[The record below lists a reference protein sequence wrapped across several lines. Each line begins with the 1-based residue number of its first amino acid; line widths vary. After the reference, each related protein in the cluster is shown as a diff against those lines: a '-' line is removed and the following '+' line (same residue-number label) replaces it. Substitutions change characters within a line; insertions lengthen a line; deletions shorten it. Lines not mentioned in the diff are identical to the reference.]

1 MRDCKGAI
9 FDLDGTLLD
18 SLWVW
23 DEVDKNFLGR
33 RGIEVPDDYMDIIN
47 PMGVM
52 QTAQYTIERFS
63 LSDTPQDLIKE
74 WNMLALKEYESN
86 VNMKPG
92 AEKYL
97 NLLKKQGIK
106 LGIAT
111 ASDPEIYIPA
121 LKNLGIYDL
130 FDAIT
135 HADEVA
141 RGKDFPDIYLLA
153 AKKLGVTPEKC
164 VVFEDIYSGINSAK
178 NAGFYTIGVHEEYSK
193 KDEDKIIKT
202 AHMYIHS
209 FDELM
214 Q

>member
-1 MRDCKGAI
+1 MKDFEGAI

-33 RGIEVPDDYMDIIN
+33 RGIDVPNDYMDIIN
-47 PMGVM
+47 PMSVM
-52 QTAQYTIERFS
+52 QTAEYTIERFS

-74 WNMLALKEYESN
+74 WNMLALKEYKSN

-92 AEKYL
+92 AHEYL
-97 NLLKKQGIK
+97 HNLKKQGIK

-111 ASDPEIYIPA
+111 ASDPEIYVPA

-135 HADEVA
+135 HADEVS
-141 RGKDFPDIYLLA
+141 RGKDFPDIYLLTA
-153 AKKLGVTPEKC
+153 QKLGIAPEKC
-164 VVFEDIYSGINSAK
+164 VVFEDIFSGINSAK
-178 NAGFYTIGVHEEYSK
+178 SAGFYTIGVHEEYSK
-193 KDEDKIIKT
+193 KDTDKIIRT
-202 AHMYIHS
+202 ADMYILS

-214 Q
+214 

>member
-1 MRDCKGAI
+1 MRDFKGAI
-9 FDLDGTLLD
+9 FDMDGTLLD

-52 QTAQYTIERFS
+52 QTAEYTIKRFS
-63 LSDTPQDLIKE
+63 LSDTPQDLIAE
-74 WNMLALKEYESN
+74 WNMLALREYKSN
-86 VNMKPG
+86 VKMKPG
-92 AEKYL
+92 AQKYL
-97 NLLKKQGIK
+97 NLLKNNSVK

-135 HADEVA
+135 HADEVS

-153 AKKLGVTPEKC
+153 AKKLGATPEKC

-178 NAGFYTIGVHEEYSK
+178 SAGFYTVGVYEEYSK
-193 KDEDKIIKT
+193 KDKDKIIKT
-202 AHMYIHS
+202 ADKYIYS

-214 Q
+214 

>member
-1 MRDCKGAI
+1 MRDFKGAI

-52 QTAQYTIERFS
+52 QTAEYTIKRFS
-63 LSDTPQDLIKE
+63 LSDTPQDLIAE
-74 WNMLALKEYESN
+74 WNMLALREYKSN
-86 VNMKPG
+86 VKMKPG
-92 AEKYL
+92 AQKYL
-97 NLLKKQGIK
+97 NLLKNNSVK

-135 HADEVA
+135 HADEVS

-153 AKKLGVTPEKC
+153 AKKLGATPEKC

-178 NAGFYTIGVHEEYSK
+178 SAGFYTVGVYEEYSK
-193 KDEDKIIKT
+193 KDKDKIIKT
-202 AHMYIHS
+202 ADKYIYS

-214 Q
+214 

>member
-33 RGIEVPDDYMDIIN
+33 RGIDVPDDYMDIIN
-47 PMGVM
+47 PMSVM

-153 AKKLGVTPEKC
+153 AKKLGATPEKC

-178 NAGFYTIGVHEEYSK
+178 SAGFYTVGVHEEYSK
-193 KDEDKIIKT
+193 KDTDKIIKT
-202 AHMYIHS
+202 ADKYIYS

-214 Q
+214 

>member
-1 MRDCKGAI
+1 MIDFKGAI

-33 RGIEVPDDYMDIIN
+33 RGIEVPNDYMDIIN
-47 PMGVM
+47 PMSVM
-52 QTAQYTIERFS
+52 QTAEYTIKRFS
-63 LSDTPQDLIKE
+63 LTDTPQDLIAE
-74 WNMLALKEYESN
+74 WNMLALKEYKTN

-92 AEKYL
+92 AQNYL
-97 NLLKKQGIK
+97 NHLKNQGAK

-135 HADEVA
+135 HADEVSH
-141 RGKDFPDIYLLA
+141 GKDFPDIYLYTA
-153 AKKLGVTPEKC
+153 EKLGVKPENC
-164 VVFEDIYSGINSAK
+164 IVFEDIFSGINSAK
-178 NAGFYTIGVHEEYSK
+178 SAGFYTVGIFEAYSK
-193 KDEDKIIKT
+193 DQDKIIKT
-202 AHMYIHS
+202 ADMYIHS
-209 FDELM
+209 FEEIM
-214 Q
+214 QV